1 MTSGNIKTNLYGF
14 LAVFFLATSFPF
26 SRIALEQFSP
36 YALGFLRCA
45 LAAIIFIII
54 GKYNKIS
61 VPHRPFDILL
71 FFLSGATGF
80 GAYLFLFNKGMQT
93 VTSATSS
100 IITATSPIMT
110 ACAAALLYNEKISK
124 LGILS
129 ITAAFCGVLVI
140 ILWSG
145 ILSINIGVLW
155 TFAATVLTTAYNL
168 LNRTLSRMKY
178 NSIEIVTY
186 GMFFG
191 ALLLAPFSVQGIHEM
206 MQADPKH
213 LGTLFFLSFATSGLG
228 YFFLTKGMQ
237 IAEKT
242 TDITNYLFAGPLIA
256 TILGYV
262 ILGETLNS
270 GTLIGGILIVIGI
283 VLFIYKGAVQK
294 E

>member
-124 LGILS
+124 L
-129 ITAAFCGVLVI
+129 
-140 ILWSG
+140 G